1 MKYKIILLTGVI
13 SLVTLFNSSLV
24 FAVPDEIYLFRHSEK
39 LAGKNPELSDT
50 GKLRA
55 SHLVTLFKKYKK
67 IQIYSSKYKRTLQ
80 SAAPLSE
87 YFNEKISTYDA
98 GELPAFKKEL
108 LKLNGVVVV
117 MGHSNTIPQ
126 LATLLSDKKV
136 TPMNE
141 SEFSRY
147 FLLSTNAN
155 KNKTGYSVVE
165 HKMIF

>member
-1 MKYKIILLTGVI
+1 MQESYLL
-13 SLVTLFNSSLV
+13 L
-24 FAVPDEIYLFRHSEK
+24 
-39 LAGKNPELSDT
+39 
-50 GKLRA
+50 
-55 SHLVTLFKKYKK
+55 
-67 IQIYSSKYKRTLQ
+67 
-80 SAAPLSE
+80 
-87 YFNEKISTYDA
+87 
-98 GELPAFKKEL
+98 KKEL

-117 MGHSNTIPQ
+117 MGHSNTTPQ